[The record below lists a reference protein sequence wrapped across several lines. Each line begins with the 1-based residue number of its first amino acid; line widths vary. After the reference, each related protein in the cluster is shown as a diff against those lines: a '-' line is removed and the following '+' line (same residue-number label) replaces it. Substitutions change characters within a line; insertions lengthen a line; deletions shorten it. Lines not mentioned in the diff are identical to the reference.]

1 MHMKQNV
8 LHRINGFF
16 GSIGPNMNVTQKT
29 TLFDLFTADGIVQ
42 GVFFDKGKIY
52 PVKHL
57 IETDKV
63 LYEREHGQVGKGFW
77 NALLHMLMH
86 HMKLMPNMMGTANTA
101 MLNITPFTHTES
113 HVAFSHVN
121 RRIPA
126 GFRENRRKNRV
137 FALFERDIPYEL
149 AVDFENKEIKTMGKV
164 NTNMDNKFSGHSK
177 YDAANDIV
185 HTIDYNIFTK
195 TVTYYKMNSKLDIL
209 CKFSKTMNYLPII
222 HDFLVLD
229 SGDILVIDS
238 PLKLWMRPIPISFRK
253 DLPTYI
259 HIMGPNEK
267 TYVSESGFYCFH
279 YAGYKETA
287 TSIEIYAPLYEN
299 LDFNSLDIQGKYR
312 GIIIYKNSGTVYIKR
327 NPLLEPMNLDFPISY
342 GDSVILRRIID
353 RRIGGYV
360 VCRGLDIERV
370 IDLPH
375 AISVYGEH
383 VITKVDGKAY
393 LMALCK
399 NGFLLVLGLENNDMV
414 YTKLF
419 DEGVTLGFHSIFMGG

>member
-1 MHMKQNV
+1 MTSAKPSIFHRPNHV
-8 LHRINGFF
+8 LQKINGFF
-16 GSIGPNMNVTQKT
+16 GLIGPNINVTRKT

-52 PVKHL
+52 PVKHV

-77 NALLHMLMH
+77 TVLLYMLMH
-86 HMKLMPNMMGTANTA
+86 HLKWMPNMMGTANTA
-101 MLNITPFTHTES
+101 LLSIKTR
-113 HVAFSHVN
+113 AL
-121 RRIPA
+121 
-126 GFRENRRKNRV
+126 
-137 FALFERDIPYEL
+137 ALFERDVPYEL
-149 AVDFENKEIKTMGKV
+149 AIDFEKKEVRTVGKV
-164 NTNMDNKFSGHSK
+164 NTITGNRFSGHSK
-177 YDAANDIV
+177 YDATNDIV
-185 HTIDYNIFTK
+185 HTIDYNILTK
-195 TVTYYKMNSKLDIL
+195 TVTYYKMNSNLDIL

-238 PLKLWMRPIPISFRK
+238 PLKLWMRPIPILFRK

-259 HIMGPNEK
+259 HIMGPNEN
-267 TYVSESGFYCFH
+267 TYVSETGFYCFH

-287 TSIEIYAPLYEN
+287 TTIEIYAPLYEN

-327 NPLLEPMNLDFPISY
+327 NPSVEPMNLDFPISY

-370 IDLPH
+370 IDLPQD
-375 AISVYGEH
+375 ISVYGEH

-419 DEGVTLGFHSIFMGG
+419 DGDITLGFHSIFTPLRI